1 MTKLGVFGAVAL
13 FSVLAG
19 PAMAQQRVTR
29 AASDARTAQC
39 AYHEPGNPY
48 SREEDY
54 IAWSGYRARGG
65 WDDRWFGRP
74 VRAKPARTREKKCKA
89 AIPDDRNTLVDRVA
103 HPRD

>member
-74 VRAKPARTREKKCKA
+74 CSRETRSHPREKMQSSYS
-89 AIPDDRNTLVDRVA
+89 R
-103 HPRD
+103 